1 MSSLIVDSV
10 YSMFTSTKRKIVG
23 STSKVGIPI
32 SKDMAMRKRITKM
45 AKKTNDLPFMFF
57 RPSNMAEIKGDRGR
71 ARVPTKHLS
80 VVCHQ
85 FTFRVQ
91 YVANEGP
98 ILGTIRV
105 LAKRKSSQK
114 GRKLNVA
121 WKCLRAQNSILS
133 SFVSKVLT
141 WIQYSKR

>member
-98 ILGTIRV
+98 IRV
-105 LAKRKSSQK
+105 LPSGSPVKREE
-114 GRKLNVA
+114 
-121 WKCLRAQNSILS
+121 NS
-133 SFVSKVLT
+133 T
-141 WIQYSKR
+141 WRGSVCVHRIVFYRRLFLKF

>member
-10 YSMFTSTKRKIVG
+10 YSMFTSTKQKIVG
-23 STSKVGIPI
+23 STSKIGIPI
-32 SKDMAMRKRITKM
+32 LKDMAMRKRITKM

-85 FTFRVQ
+85 FTCRVQ

-105 LAKRKSSQK
+105 QPSGSPVKREE
-114 GRKLNVA
+114 
-121 WKCLRAQNSILS
+121 NS
-133 SFVSKVLT
+133 T
-141 WIQYSKR
+141 WRGSVCVHRIVFYRRLFLKF